1 MADWLES
8 LDRWLNP
15 PRRRILHRRFVIADP
30 AKAWGAAPER
40 TREELLAFADLLLRL
55 DANPVLISAPI
66 LKPGAPPGMRWVAL
80 AHVRVIFVFDPSQ
93 ASIHIVTIS

>member
-1 MADWLES
+1 MADWLDA

-15 PRRRILHRRFVIADP
+15 PRRRILHRPFVMAEP
-30 AKAWGAAPER
+30 ARAWIESPLR
-40 TREELLAFADLLLRL
+40 TPEELMAFADLLLRL

-66 LKPGAPPGMRWVAL
+66 LKPGAPPGMRWVTL
-80 AHVRVIFVFDPSQ
+80 AQVRVIFVFDPSK